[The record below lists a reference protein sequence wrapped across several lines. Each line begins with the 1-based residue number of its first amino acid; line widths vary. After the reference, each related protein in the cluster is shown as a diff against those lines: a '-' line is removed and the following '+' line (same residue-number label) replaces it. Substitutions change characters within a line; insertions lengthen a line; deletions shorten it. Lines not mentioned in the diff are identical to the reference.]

1 MVKVAP
7 RTINNRAS
15 RPVGIV
21 IKPIIDT
28 QTKNKSFIKVA
39 RQLEILGI
47 KNNNFHLVL
56 LNPLLQGV
64 DPHSDNLT
72 PEQIMMITTECQ
84 LNIFYYLREVVRI
97 PVQGGTTQSFIMD
110 RGTLAMLYCF
120 INDISCYLMKPR
132 QTGKSVGIDA
142 ALSWAFKFGI
152 TNGDFMFVA
161 NDVKIAK
168 KNLKT
173 MKFILSNLPSYLSNM
188 GTESVDNS
196 GKKIRRTNN
205 ITSYTEPVTNNS
217 ASVANTAIS
226 EEGAEQIGRGLS
238 QTHQFFDEAE
248 FTRFI
253 DVIVKVSGMS
263 FSTAANN
270 ALARGAHACRIFATT
285 PGDLSSKNTCQS
297 AMKIVNDSLKWSEK
311 FYDMPPSEF
320 KKLVEQKSKFRIVYI
335 EYNYKQLG
343 LGEKWFAFACSTVGE
358 DPNKIRREILLQRF
372 SGNNKSPFSEND
384 INELNE
390 NVSKP
395 IFTKTIGQIYDILFY
410 EKPHRKRLYFLSID
424 PSTGIGGDNYAI
436 TVLDPY
442 TLNVVAE
449 FRSPYMTTDGCF
461 DLVSWM
467 VEKYFN
473 NVMIIIERNMG
484 MALIDRFLSS
494 KLKDRVY
501 STDDSVDTN
510 KFVKEDLDDY
520 GFIKD
525 ELARRRFYG
534 ITTMKNSRDVMM
546 NIRMDAV
553 RFSKSIVRSKYVV
566 DDIGKL
572 VVKNNK
578 IQADTGEHDDS
589 VMSWLL
595 ALYVYYYGTKLERYG
610 FTPNSIPND
619 VVEDDE
625 FEKLQKLY
633 SNPEI
638 KRQFPSM
645 YNFYMSTIKNKL
657 TSDHDSKLEKY
668 SKQSEFHRIGGIKDM
683 INSSE
688 NKYEDNIV
696 IGDTSSNERSYEILQ
711 KWHSLNKY

>member
-1 MVKVAP
+1 MIKVAP
-7 RTINNRAS
+7 RTINNRTS

-534 ITTMKNSRDVMM
+534 ITTMKNNRDVMM
-546 NIRMDAV
+546 NILMDAV

>member
-1 MVKVAP
+1 MTTT
-7 RTINNRAS
+7 RTNAKSSTFHTGMIMS
-15 RPVGIV
+15 
-21 IKPIIDT
+21 PIIDT
-28 QTKNKSFIKVA
+28 NTKNRSFVKVA

-47 KNNNFHLVL
+47 KNCSFHLVL
-56 LNPLLQGV
+56 LNPMLQGV
-64 DPHSDNLT
+64 DPHSKNLT

-120 INDISCYLMKPR
+120 INDISSYLMKPR

-270 ALARGAHACRIFATT
+270 ALQRGAHACRIFATT

-311 FYDMPPSEF
+311 FYDISPVKF
-320 KKLVEQKSKFRIVYI
+320 KEIVEQKSKFRVVYI
-335 EYNYKQLG
+335 EYDYKQLG
-343 LGEKWFAFACSTVGE
+343 LGEKWFAYACSTVGE

-372 SGNNKSPFSEND
+372 SGNNKSPFTEND

-390 NVSKP
+390 GVKTP
-395 IFTKTIGQIYDILFY
+395 LFTKTIGQIYNILFY
-410 EKPHRKRLYFLSID
+410 EKPRRKRLYFLSID
-424 PSTGIGGDNYAI
+424 PSTGVGGDNYAI

-442 TLNVVAE
+442 TLNTVAE
-449 FRSPYMTTDGCF
+449 FRSEYMTTDGCF

-467 VEKYFN
+467 VSKYFN

-484 MALIDRFLSS
+484 MPLIDRFLSS
-494 KLKDRVY
+494 NLKDRVY

-510 KFVKEDLDDY
+510 KFVKEDLDEY
-520 GFIKD
+520 GYIKD
-525 ELARRRFYG
+525 ELAKRRFYG
-534 ITTMKNSRDVMM
+534 INTVHSNREIMM
-546 NIRMDAV
+546 NILMDAV

-566 DDIGKL
+566 DDISKL

-578 IQADTGEHDDS
+578 IQADVGEHDDS

-610 FTPNSIPND
+610 FTPNSIPAD
-619 VVEDDE
+619 VAEDDE

-633 SNPEI
+633 NNPEI
-638 KRQFPSM
+638 KKQFPSM
-645 YNFYMSTIKNKL
+645 YNFYMSSIKGKL
-657 TSDHDSKLEKY
+657 NTEHAARVDKY
-668 SKQSEFHRIGGIKDM
+668 VAQSEFHRIGGIRDM
-683 INSSE
+683 IKSTNADDDTIIEQDSSTTDDM
-688 NKYEDNIV
+688 KM
-696 IGDTSSNERSYEILQ
+696 RILQ
-711 KWHSLNKY
+711 RWHNLNR

>member
-1 MVKVAP
+1 MASAKTVNNGA
-7 RTINNRAS
+7 RTDFRIGMSMR
-15 RPVGIV
+15 
-21 IKPIIDT
+21 PIIDYN
-28 QTKNKSFIKVA
+28 TKNKSFVKVA

-47 KNNNFHLVL
+47 KNNAFHLVL

-64 DPHSDNLT
+64 DPHSKDLT

-132 QTGKSVGIDA
+132 QTGKSVGICA

-161 NDVKIAK
+161 NDVKISK

-173 MKFILSNLPSYLSNM
+173 MKFILSNIPSYLSNM
-188 GTESVDNS
+188 GTESTDIS

-205 ITSYTEPVTNNS
+205 ITSYTEPTTNNS

-226 EEGAEQIGRGLS
+226 EEGAEQIGRGMS
-238 QTHQFFDEAE
+238 QTHQFYDEAE

-253 DVIVKVSGMS
+253 DIIVKVSGMS

-311 FYDMPPSEF
+311 FYDMSPTQF
-320 KKLVEQKSKFRIVYI
+320 KQLIESKSKFRIVYI

-343 LGEKWFAFACSTVGE
+343 LGEDWFAFACSTVGE

-372 SGNNKSPFSEND
+372 SGNNKSPFTEND

-390 NVSKP
+390 GVKSP
-395 IFTKTIGQIYDILFY
+395 IFTKTIGQIYEILFY

-442 TLNVVAE
+442 TLNIVAE
-449 FRSPYMTTDGCF
+449 FRSPYMTTDGCY
-461 DLVSWM
+461 DLVEWM
-467 VEKYFN
+467 VSQYFN
-473 NVMIIIERNMG
+473 NVLIIIERNMG

-494 KLKDRVY
+494 KLKSRLY
-501 STDDSVDTN
+501 SVDESTDTN
-510 KFVKEDLDDY
+510 KFVKEDLDEY

-525 ELARRRFYG
+525 ELAKRKFYG
-534 ITTMKNSRDVMM
+534 ITTMRNNREVMM
-546 NIRMDAV
+546 NILMDAV

-572 VVKNNK
+572 VIKNNK

-595 ALYVYYYGTKLERYG
+595 ALYVYYYGSKLERYG
-610 FTPNSIPND
+610 FRPNTIPD
-619 VVEDDE
+619 DIVEDDE

-645 YNFYMSTIKNKL
+645 YNFYMSNIKDKL
-657 TSDHDSKLEKY
+657 LVDHDLKIDKF
-668 SKQSEFHRIGGIKDM
+668 SKQSETHRIGGIRDM
-683 INSSE
+683 ISSTDINADEFVQNNSIDDDRKMS
-688 NKYEDNIV
+688 
-696 IGDTSSNERSYEILQ
+696 ILQ
-711 KWHSLNKY
+711 RWHSLNGH